1 MYCRNCSLKIED
13 PVEICPQCQHNPAGG
28 NNFCQTCG
36 FSTQAEDILCHKC
49 GAKLSRLAEP
59 TRIVSVKPRNTT
71 ALLAVLPALVG
82 VNGVHQFYLGKIGI
96 GIAMFLTLGGVGIW
110 TIIDLVIIL
119 QGKMMDKEGKPI
131 TG

>member
-1 MYCRNCSLKIED
+1 
-13 PVEICPQCQHNPAGG
+13 
-28 NNFCQTCG
+28 
-36 FSTQAEDILCHKC
+36 
-49 GAKLSRLAEP
+49 
-59 TRIVSVKPRNTT
+59 
-71 ALLAVLPALVG
+71 VG

-96 GIAMFLTLGGVGIW
+96 GIAMLLTLGGLGIW